1 MKEKEEKYTTLIR
14 MPYKDAIRIVLRT
27 IDYHNNQMLKDK
39 ENYYFHEKQMRRLKA
54 WMVDMKDF
62 IHEKEQDG

>member
-1 MKEKEEKYTTLIR
+1 
-14 MPYKDAIRIVLRT
+14 MPYKDAIRIILRT
-27 IDYHNNQMLKDK
+27 IDYHNHMMVVDKD
-39 ENYYFHEKQMRRLKA
+39 NYYFHEKQMRRLKA

>member
-1 MKEKEEKYTTLIR
+1 

>member
-1 MKEKEEKYTTLIR
+1 MKEQEEKYTTLIR

-62 IHEKEQDG
+62 IHENEQNG